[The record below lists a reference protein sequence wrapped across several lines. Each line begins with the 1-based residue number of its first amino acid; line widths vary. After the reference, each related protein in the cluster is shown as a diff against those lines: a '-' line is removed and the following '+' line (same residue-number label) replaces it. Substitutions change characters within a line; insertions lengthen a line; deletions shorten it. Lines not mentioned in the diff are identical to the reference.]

1 MLNTLVRSGCATA
14 LLLSLSATAL
24 GDTETGFQT
33 LFDGKTLEGWD
44 GNPQFWRVEED
55 AITGETT
62 EENPTEGNTFLIWRG
77 GKTADFELKLEYRL
91 RNHNSGIQYRSFEV
105 PDSPWVVGGYQA
117 DMESGDTYTGILY
130 GERFRGILAPR
141 GKLTV
146 IGDDHKPTVLCEI
159 GNSEKLQDR
168 IRKGDWNGYHIIA
181 RGNHFIHKINGVVMS
196 VCTDEDT
203 EKRRSDGVLALQ
215 LHAGPPMKVQFR
227 NVRIKH
233 FDAEKPESKD
243 DDDDNESGGQANVG
257 APASRTPEVAL
268 GGLDV
273 ADGLEATLFAAE
285 PMMLSPTNID
295 VDHRGRVWVCEV
307 VNYRHRKGMRPEGD
321 RILILEDTDH
331 DGVADKKT
339 VFYQGNDVDTAMG
352 ICVLGSKVIV
362 SCSPDILLLTD
373 TDGDDKAD
381 KKELLFTKTG
391 TPQHDHSAHAFVF
404 GPDGKLYW
412 NFGNTGAAVH
422 DAAGKPVVDLA
433 GNRVVDNGK
442 PYRGGMAFRCNLDGS
457 DFEVLAHNFR
467 NCYEVAVDSFGALWQ
482 SDNDDDGNRGVRI
495 NFLMEFGNY
504 GYRDEM
510 TGASWR
516 VARVGMRPD
525 IPERHWHL
533 NDPGVVPNLL
543 LTGGGSPTGIV
554 IYEGRL
560 LPEVFHDQIIHC
572 DAGPNIVRAYPLD
585 NDGAGYR
592 AGSVN
597 ILRGAR
603 DKWFRP
609 ADVCVAPDGS
619 LIVADWYDP
628 GVGGHKMGDVER
640 GRLFRI
646 APPKTPYNVPQF
658 DFSTPSGAVDALKS
672 PNLATRFLAWSAL
685 NDMQQLA
692 EPALRQVYQNESN
705 PRQRARALWLL
716 GNIAGRGSHYVGTA
730 IRDAD
735 PDIRMAGLRMAR
747 RLKLDLLGYVRQLVN
762 DDSIQVRRECAVA
775 LRHQR
780 SPAAA
785 ALWAELAVQHDGKDR
800 WYLEALGIAAEPQWN
815 KFMNA
820 WFARVGDDWN
830 TPAGRDIIWRSRG
843 SSTPDSLVKIISD
856 PSISTGQLTRYLRA
870 FDFLTG
876 PAKERAV
883 KHLALAYNIGD
894 AARQHL
900 VAAEAIGRIKAF
912 DIKKKPKHRD
922 RLSMVLDGTR
932 GSTQFVQLVE
942 RFHVNDRYPELLAL
956 AQEKPDE
963 QAGVEAV
970 RVLISQSQLELID
983 TGLQHEDEKIVLAT
997 IRALGNT
1004 NEQEAIKVLREQL
1017 KEEERGVEI
1026 LREAVASLGR
1036 TRRGSFVLIELAKA
1050 GKLPSS
1056 VSDTAAAALHTSSS
1070 VDIKELAGELFPLPQ
1085 ARNAKPLPPISDL
1098 LERDGDVAKGR
1109 LVFNTVG
1116 TCAKCH
1122 IVNGIGKEVGP
1133 DLSEIGK
1140 KLSREAF
1147 FSSILFPSSGISHN
1161 YETYLLALEDG
1172 LVLNGVVTNRTN
1184 ESISIKGADGILRT
1198 FGMSQVDEIQKQ
1210 SVSLMPADLQKT
1222 MSAEELVDVVAYM
1235 TTLKKAITPG
1245 G

>member
-1 MLNTLVRSGCATA
+1 MLNTLIRGGCGAA
-14 LLLSLSATAL
+14 LLLSLAATAL
-24 GDTETGFQT
+24 GDTETGYQT
-33 LFDGKTLEGWD
+33 IFDGKTLEGWD
-44 GNPQFWRVEED
+44 GNPQFWRVEEN

-105 PDSPWVVGGYQA
+105 PDCQWVVGGYQA
-117 DMESGDTYTGILY
+117 DMESGDTYSGILY

-146 IGDDHKPTVLCEI
+146 IGDDHKPKVFCEI
-159 GNSEKLQDR
+159 GDSAELQDR
-168 IRKGDWNGYHIIA
+168 IKKGDWNEYHIIA

-227 NVRIKH
+227 NIRIKH
-233 FDAEKPESKD
+233 FEAERPEAED
-243 DDDDNESGGQANVG
+243 DDADGKQQSNVNSPDNR
-257 APASRTPEVAL
+257 PPEAAL
-268 GGLDV
+268 AGLDV

-321 RILILEDTDH
+321 RILIIEDTNH

-352 ICVLGSKVIV
+352 ICVLGNKVIV
-362 SCSPDILLLTD
+362 SCSPDILVFTD
-373 TDGDDKAD
+373 TDDDDKAD
-381 KKELLFTKTG
+381 EKEVLFTKTG
-391 TPQHDHSAHAFVF
+391 APQHDHSAHAFVF

-412 NFGNTGAAVH
+412 NFGNTGGAVH
-422 DAAGKPVVDLA
+422 DAAGELVVDLA
-433 GNRVVDNGK
+433 DNRVIDDGK
-442 PYRGGMAFRCNLDGS
+442 PYRGGMVFRCDLDGG

-554 IYEGRL
+554 FYEGGL
-560 LPEVFHDQIIHC
+560 LPKVFHDQIIHC
-572 DAGPNIVRAYPLD
+572 DAGPNVVRAYPLG

-592 AGSVN
+592 ASSVN

-646 APPKTPYNVPQF
+646 APPKTPYHAPQF
-658 DFSTPSGAVDALKS
+658 DFSTPSGAIDALKS
-672 PNLATRFLAWSAL
+672 PNLATRYLAWTAL
-685 NDMQQLA
+685 NDMQQVA
-692 EPALRQVYQNESN
+692 EPALRQVYETEAN

-716 GNIAGRGSHYVGTA
+716 GNIAGRGLHYVGTA

-735 PDIRMAGLRMAR
+735 PNIRMTGLRIAR
-747 RLKLDLLGYVRQLVN
+747 RLKLDLIGYVRQLVN
-762 DDSIQVRRECAVA
+762 DSSIQVRRECAIA
-775 LRHQR
+775 LRHQT

-800 WYLEALGIAAEPQWN
+800 WYLEALGIAAGRQWD

-820 WFARVGDDWN
+820 WMARVGDDWN
-830 TPAGRDIIWRSRG
+830 TPAGRDIVWRSRAT
-843 SSTPDSLVKIISD
+843 STPESLVKIISD
-856 PSISTGQLTRYLRA
+856 PSLSTGQLPRYLRA

-876 PAKERAV
+876 AEKEDAV
-883 KHLALAYNIGD
+883 KQLALAYHVGD
-894 AARQHL
+894 TARQHL

-912 DIKKKPKHRD
+912 DINAQPEHQE
-922 RLSMVLDGTR
+922 RLNMVLDGTR
-932 GSTQFVQLVE
+932 GSTQFVDLVE
-942 RFHVNDRYPELLAL
+942 KFHVDDRYPELLAL

-963 QAGVEAV
+963 QSGVEAI
-970 RVLISQSQLELID
+970 RVLIDQSQLELID
-983 TGLQHEDEKIVLAT
+983 TGLQHEDEKVVLAT
-997 IRALGNT
+997 LRALGNT
-1004 NEQEAIKVLREQL
+1004 NAQHAVKVLRGQL
-1017 KEEERGVEI
+1017 QDGARRVSI
-1026 LREAVASLGR
+1026 LREAVTSLGR
-1036 TRRGSFVLIELAKA
+1036 TRRGSFALIELAKA

-1056 VSDTAAAALHTSSS
+1056 VTDTAASALHTSSS
-1070 VDIKELAGELFPLPQ
+1070 VDIKELAGELFPLPP
-1085 ARNAKPLPPISDL
+1085 ARNSKPLPPISEL
-1098 LERDGDVAKGR
+1098 LEREGDVAKGR

-1172 LVLNGVVTNRTN
+1172 LVVNGIVASQTD
-1184 ESISIKGADGILRT
+1184 ESISIKGADAVVRT
-1198 FGMSQVDEIQKQ
+1198 FRTSQIDEIQKQ
-1210 SVSLMPADLQKT
+1210 SISLMPADLQKT

-1235 TTLKKAITPG
+1235 TTLKKAVTPG